1 MIKNRKR
8 TRREAHV
15 AYVYATEINPEEFLR
30 RERAIKWQP
39 VKDALEAIGLFAV
52 VGIVA
57 VAAYC
62 FLAVA

>member
-1 MIKNRKR
+1 MKKNRNL

-15 AYVYATEINPEEFLR
+15 AHVYATEINPEEFLR

-62 FLAVA
+62 FLAIA

>member
-1 MIKNRKR
+1 MKKNRKL

-15 AYVYATEINPEEFLR
+15 AHVYATEINPEEYLR

-39 VKDALEAIGLFAV
+39 VKDMLEAVGIFAV
-52 VGIVA
+52 AGIVA

-62 FLAVA
+62 FLAIA